1 MMSIVHMMSIVKVA
15 VDYALDNADA
25 EAWDRKYYLEGLEWD
40 THARLDLIALK
51 HGLTDELWVYDAPT
65 KEETE

>member
-1 MMSIVHMMSIVKVA
+1 MNTLDSIVRVA
-15 VDYALDNADA
+15 VDYALDSSDA

-51 HGLTDELWVYDAPT
+51 HGITTGLWVYEAP
-65 KEETE
+65 KKGEVA